1 MHKELKNEFIRHSTL
16 IFHPLCTIPIENF
29 HPNRNFFLLKCIFQH
44 PARGL
49 VFGPDENSTIEI
61 KRLESTDLNFTTKKA
76 AEEQALNLFR
86 AWIDE
91 QSSESN
97 SKS

>member
-44 PARGL
+44 PARDSQR
-49 VFGPDENSTIEI
+49 DEF
-61 KRLESTDLNFTTKKA
+61 LP
-76 AEEQALNLFR
+76 LFFP
-86 AWIDE
+86 
-91 QSSESN
+91 
-97 SKS
+97 

>member
-44 PARGL
+44 PASGA
-49 VFGPDENSTIEI
+49 NSPG
-61 KRLESTDLNFTTKKA
+61 
-76 AEEQALNLFR
+76 ALF
-86 AWIDE
+86 DP
-91 QSSESN
+91 
-97 SKS
+97 

>member
-44 PARGL
+44 PPRSY
-49 VFGPDENSTIEI
+49 PRT
-61 KRLESTDLNFTTKKA
+61 A
-76 AEEQALNLFR
+76 ATFAQR
-86 AWIDE
+86 MTPR
-91 QSSESN
+91 
-97 SKS
+97 

>member
-44 PARGL
+44 PASGL
-49 VFGPDENSTIEI
+49 TPSSFSKTTLTFSRCDLIASKPRYTALMPFEHLLVDRRCAGP
-61 KRLESTDLNFTTKKA
+61 KFQVPLPVV
-76 AEEQALNLFR
+76 
-86 AWIDE
+86 
-91 QSSESN
+91 
-97 SKS
+97 